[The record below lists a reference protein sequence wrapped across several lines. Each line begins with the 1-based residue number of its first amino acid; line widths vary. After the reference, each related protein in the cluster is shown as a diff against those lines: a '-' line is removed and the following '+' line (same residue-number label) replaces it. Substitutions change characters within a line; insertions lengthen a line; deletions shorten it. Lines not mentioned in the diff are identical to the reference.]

1 VYQVI
6 LSPKSEKFLKKI
18 KRSDSLLFGQF
29 IDAID
34 SIANNPYSGK
44 ALLGNLKG
52 YWSYRLRDYRIIYE
66 IEDKRLLVFIE
77 KIAHRRESYK

>member
-1 VYQVI
+1 M
-6 LSPKSEKFLKKI
+6 
-18 KRSDSLLFGQF
+18 LFGQF